1 VEKAARAVE
10 VRAYSGFAKRM
21 NRGFGKAA
29 VLPCPLQQ
37 NYGSLLNDKTKTEN
51 CVIADM
57 ERMNK
62 VKHLYIDVCSY
73 KCATWPRSEET
84 QAAVKRRIP
93 KSNIKDR
100 YRLEPISKRTRDM
113 HQISK

>member
-10 VRAYSGFAKRM
+10 IRAYSGFAKRM

-29 VLPCPLQQ
+29 VLPSPLQQ
-37 NYGSLLNDKTKTEN
+37 NYGFLLNDKTKTQN

-62 VKHLYIDVCSY
+62 VKHLYIEALYIDVCSY
-73 KCATWPRSEET
+73 KCAT
-84 QAAVKRRIP
+84 
-93 KSNIKDR
+93 
-100 YRLEPISKRTRDM
+100 
-113 HQISK
+113 